1 MNTLAQINN
10 EIEVSNSNTLTYEYF
25 DYRNSI
31 TPRLTE
37 NNESIYNTI
46 ESFRLLK
53 DNWDSYNAIKPSDS
67 IIKKSIDLLIWLNAS
82 QIDVYFSA
90 PTRDGDVL
98 LELKNNDKSVEF
110 IMSNSVDDIV
120 CLINNDDANESKFY
134 YHNLHLYIQFLFN

>member
-67 IIKKSIDLLIWLNAS
+67 IIKKSIDLLI
-82 QIDVYFSA
+82 
-90 PTRDGDVL
+90 
-98 LELKNNDKSVEF
+98 
-110 IMSNSVDDIV
+110 
-120 CLINNDDANESKFY
+120 
-134 YHNLHLYIQFLFN
+134 